1 MVSVII
7 GYLNEF
13 QEFED
18 VVGIKIFGIFMLEKG
33 VTELKGN
40 FQ

>member
-1 MVSVII
+1 MDSVI
-7 GYLNEF
+7 GSYFNEF

-18 VVGIKIFGIFMLEKG
+18 VVGIKIFGIFMLDKK

-40 FQ
+40 FE